1 MITVAVRDIAGIVS
15 PVWGNLLVYVLSLKN
30 FPGNEPTTEFLVRF
44 LFYPGKLLSWSVFT
58 GPTGRSS
65 RKISGKIDM

>member
-1 MITVAVRDIAGIVS
+1 MITVALRDIAGIVS
-15 PVWGNLLVYVLSLKN
+15 PVWRNLLVCLESKN

-44 LFYPGKLLSWSVFT
+44 LSYPGKLLSWSVFT
-58 GPTGRSS
+58 GPTGRSN